1 MSKETYK
8 RLSPKGKRRAVA
20 VIAVESVIYTAMFA
34 ALGYICCL
42 AVYGLQLLCGVA

>member
-1 MSKETYK
+1 MDHEMYI
-8 RLSPKGKRRAVA
+8 RLSRRGRRRA
-20 VIAVESVIYTAMFA
+20 IAVKAIESVIYTAMFA